1 MGVDNMPVVL
11 LRPDRRLKEMR
22 REVNARMHGYVITD
36 KVAGTTVIC
45 CQRLNLVA
53 AYISTLG
60 ADPVSVASLYES
72 AALGRLVHRRWKVQ
86 RTPLEDTAAAFA
98 EARKAAP
105 NAKAVVLSHPVR
117 LTVE

>member
-1 MGVDNMPVVL
+1 MGVDVPVVVL
-11 LRPDRRLKEMR
+11 HPSRRLKEMR

-72 AALGRLVHRRWKVQ
+72 ATLGRLVHRRWKVL
-86 RTPLEDTAAAFA
+86 RTPLEDTAAAFD
-98 EARKAAP
+98 EARRATPGAE
-105 NAKAVVLSHPVR
+105 AVVLAHPVR